1 MKGAMAMFNV
11 KQLCSHLLPCRSLA
25 PHGSV
30 LRQGW
35 HQGRLSLLSL
45 LAVVLM
51 FCSLTGRTQELSAT
65 ITGSVTD
72 TSGAVIPHAAITI
85 TLNGV
90 NGTARV
96 AVSDASGNFTATNLP
111 AGTYSVTAAAPGF
124 ETYKGKNI
132 VLDVAEK
139 HGLNIELKAGSAS
152 TTVTVEDNPVSVDTE
167 TSGQA
172 GTISGNQIK
181 ELEINSRNFVQLVT
195 LQPGVV
201 NMLGDEAST
210 GFTAISVNGARGTA
224 NNWTVDG
231 ADINDS
237 GSNTT
242 AVSQPSMEAINEI
255 TLERGNYDAG
265 YGRSGGG
272 QILVATRSGTSSF
285 HGEGYEYVRTTDFNA
300 NDWLNKESEISQGLP
315 NQPGV
320 YHQNVYGFTIGG
332 PAYIPKFYN
341 TAKNKTFFFWS
352 EDWHKIDQ
360 AGTSETLNPPTT
372 AESTPDA
379 NGNYNV
385 PGVYTPPSWLSPSAA
400 AAEAACIN
408 YNAATNT
415 TAITGSCLSKNS
427 GVYLSDLLAPHAN
440 ASGVLVKNEPSTDDY
455 RDDIVRIDHY
465 FNDRLHFFARGMRDT
480 SPTIDPDGLWNGPQY
495 PGAAN
500 AAFNSPGKNVVGN
513 LTWAIS
519 PTVVNELEFAWAQG
533 TIDASFESGDFADS
547 TAAVSALQPSTTKY
561 TDPYGRMPGISITG
575 ITGFAPGSVPY
586 KERNLDRTYFDNL
599 ALSFGKNTIRMGFQL
614 QQMIK
619 NENATGGDASF
630 SFNSF
635 GDFLLGNVNG
645 YGQASRDT
653 VPNLNYYNREVYV
666 QDDWKLS
673 HRLTLN
679 LGVRW
684 SSLPSPTDKNNTL
697 TNFDPLLYSSLLA
710 PAIDPTTGTFQPG
723 QNIGGYSVV
732 ANTYANGL
740 IFPSRGGHCAAA
752 QAIAPQ
758 VQCSPYGNYVNPND
772 NDNFAPRVGFAFNPD
787 GRGLTAIRGGFGVF
801 YDRVLNGMWEQNAF
815 DDPPIT
821 QDATI
826 TNTAFDAPLGGG
838 TGSSPDYGPNSL
850 TATGTP
856 TFRVPNYFDY
866 NLTVERQILPST
878 VLSVAYVGNQARHLV
893 GEFDENQPT
902 VAARLA
908 ATPGTDVNAI
918 RPYAG
923 YSYIQDRAPMFTSNY
938 NSLQITVNHRS
949 SHGLTVG
956 GSYTYSKV
964 LTTNSTD
971 RSGDLGA
978 SFPSYPTLN
987 THDIKAD
994 YGPASFD
1001 QPQSLIFNYI
1011 YQLPFHKQQDG
1022 LMGKT
1027 LGGWELSGI
1036 TTIGSGNPMT
1046 LVQSEDPFACTNNPS
1061 LPNGAGDCPAN
1072 TVPGRGLGIGNAAYG
1087 NLAARLEQ
1095 IAPVQMFRKPGQWFS
1110 QSSYTWAG
1118 NNQFGN
1124 LSTGS
1129 MYGPRFQKWD
1139 VALAKNTNIGEYVK
1153 FQLRVEAF
1161 NIANHPNFNA
1171 VGTNI
1176 DSSSFGQVTTDHEPR
1191 LLQMGGKFTF

>member
-30 LRQGW
+30 LRQGCL
-35 HQGRLSLLSL
+35 QGRLSLLSL

-51 FCSLTGRTQELSAT
+51 FCPLTGRTQELSAT

-111 AGTYSVTAAAPGF
+111 AGTYSVTAASPGF

-139 HGLNIELKAGSAS
+139 HGLNIELKAGSAN
-152 TTVTVEDNPVSVDTE
+152 TTVTVEDNPVSVNTE

-172 GTISGNQIK
+172 GTISGLQIK

-300 NDWLNKESEISQGLP
+300 NDWLNKESQISQGLA
-315 NQPGV
+315 NEPGV
-320 YHQNVYGFTIGG
+320 YHQNVYGFTFGG

-360 AGTSETLNPPTT
+360 AGSSETLNPPTT

-379 NGNYNV
+379 IGNYNV
-385 PGVYTPPSWLSPSAA
+385 PGKYTPPSWLSPSAA
-400 AAEAACIN
+400 AAEAACVN
-408 YNAATNT
+408 YSAATDT
-415 TAITGSCLSKNS
+415 TAIASTCLSKNS
-427 GVYLSDLLAPHAN
+427 AVYLTNLFKPNAN
-440 ASGVLVKNEPSTDDY
+440 ASGVLVKNEPSKDDY

-465 FNDRLHFFARGMRDT
+465 FNDRLHFFARGMNDT
-480 SPTIDPDGLWNGPQY
+480 SPTIDPDGLWNGAQY

-500 AAFNSPGKNVVGN
+500 AAYNSPGKNVVGN

-533 TIDASFESGDFADS
+533 TIDASFVGGDFANS
-547 TAAVSALQPSTTKY
+547 TAAVSALQPNTTKY

-679 LGVRW
+679 LGLRW

-710 PAIDPTTGTFQPG
+710 PVINPTTGTFQPG
-723 QNIGGYSVV
+723 QNIGGYSLV

-740 IFPSRGGHCAAA
+740 IFPTLNGHCAAA
-752 QAIAPQ
+752 EAIAPQ

-787 GRGLTAIRGGFGVF
+787 GRGTTAIRGGFGVF
-801 YDRVLNGMWEQNAF
+801 YDRVLNGMWENNAF

-821 QDATI
+821 QNATI
-826 TNTAFDAPLGGG
+826 TNTAFDAPLGAG

-866 NLTVERQILPST
+866 NLTVEHQILPST

-893 GEFDENQPT
+893 GEFDQNQPT

-908 ATPGTDVNAI
+908 AAPGTDVNAI

-923 YSYIQDRAPMFTSNY
+923 YSFIQDRAPLFTSNY
-938 NSLQITVNHRS
+938 NSLQVTLNHRS

-978 SFPSYPTLN
+978 SFPSTPTLN
-987 THDIKAD
+987 THDMKAD

-1001 QPQSLIFNYI
+1001 QPQSLIFNYV
-1011 YQLPFHKQQDG
+1011 YVLPFYKHQDG
-1022 LMGKT
+1022 FTGKT

-1036 TTIGSGNPMT
+1036 TTIGSGTPMT
-1046 LVQSEDPFACTNNPS
+1046 LTQAEDPFACTNNPS
-1061 LPNGAGDCPAN
+1061 LPNGAGACKTN

-1124 LSTGS
+1124 VSTGS

-1139 VALAKNTNIGEYVK
+1139 VALAKNTSIGEYVK

-1161 NIANHPNFNA
+1161 NIANHPNFNQ
-1171 VGTNI
+1171 VNPSI
-1176 DSSSFGQVTTDHEPR
+1176 DSPSFGTVTTDHEPR

>member
-1 MKGAMAMFNV
+1 M
-11 KQLCSHLLPCRSLA
+11 
-25 PHGSV
+25 
-30 LRQGW
+30 
-35 HQGRLSLLSL
+35 QGRLSLLSL
-45 LAVVLM
+45 LAVALM
-51 FCSLTGRTQELSAT
+51 FCPLRGRTQELSAT
-65 ITGSVTD
+65 LSGSVTD
-72 TSGAVIPHAAITI
+72 TSGAVIPNVRITI
-85 TLNGV
+85 ALDGLNGA
-90 NGTARV
+90 ARV
-96 AVSDASGNFTATNLP
+96 VESDGTGNYTTTNLP
-111 AGTYSVTAAAPGF
+111 AGTYSVTAVAQGF
-124 ETYKGKNI
+124 DTYKGSDI
-132 VLDVAEK
+132 VLNVGEK
-139 HGLNIELKAGSAS
+139 HALNIQLKAGSTT
-152 TTVTVEDNPVSVDTE
+152 TTVTVQDNPVSVDTE

-172 GTISGNQIK
+172 GTISGVQVR

-242 AVSQPSMEAINEI
+242 AVSQPSMEAIQEI

-272 QILVATRSGTSSF
+272 QILVATRNGTSSF

-300 NDWLNKESEISQGLP
+300 NDWLNKESEVSQGLP
-315 NQPGV
+315 NEPGV
-320 YHQNVYGFTIGG
+320 YHQNVYGFTFGG
-332 PAYIPKFYN
+332 PAYIPRIYN
-341 TAKNKTFFFWS
+341 TDRKKTFFFWS
-352 EDWHKIDQ
+352 EDWHKINQ

-372 AESTPDA
+372 AEATASS
-379 NGNYNV
+379 NGTYTV
-385 PGVYTPPSWLSPSAA
+385 PGQYTPPSWLSPSAA
-400 AAEAACIN
+400 ATQAACVN
-408 YNAATNT
+408 YDKTTDT
-415 TAITGSCLSKNS
+415 TAIAATCLSKNS
-427 GVYLSDLLAPHAN
+427 GVYLTDLLAPNAN
-440 ASGVLVKNEPSTDDY
+440 ATGVLVKNEPTKDDY

-465 FNDRLHFFARGMRDT
+465 FNDRLHFFARGMNDT
-480 SPTIDPDGLWNGPQY
+480 SPTVDPDGLWNGPQY

-500 AAFNSPGKNVVGN
+500 AAYNSPGKNVVGN

-519 PTVVNELEFAWAQG
+519 PKAVNELEFAWAQG
-533 TIDASFESGDFADS
+533 TINASFVNKDFADS
-547 TAAVSALQPSTTKY
+547 TAAVSALQPNTTKY

-575 ITGFAPGSVPY
+575 ISGFAPGSVPY

-599 ALSFGKNTIRMGFQL
+599 AFTFSRHTLRMGFQL

-619 NENATGGDASF
+619 NENGTGGDASF

-635 GDFLLGNVNG
+635 GDFLLGDVNG

-653 VPNLNYYNREVYV
+653 VPNLNYYNREVYI
-666 QDDWKLS
+666 QDDWKANS
-673 HRLTLN
+673 RLTLN
-679 LGVRW
+679 LGLRW

-697 TNFDPLLYSSLLA
+697 TNFDPLLYSSMLA
-710 PAIDPTTGTFQPG
+710 PAIDPATGNFEPG
-723 QNIGGYSVV
+723 QTINGYTLA

-740 IFPSRGGHCAAA
+740 IFPKMNGHCAAA

-758 VQCSPYGNYVNPND
+758 VQCSPYGNYINPND
-772 NDNFAPRVGFAFNPD
+772 NDNFAPRVGFAYNPD
-787 GRGLTAIRGGFGVF
+787 GRGITSIRAGFGVF

-821 QDATI
+821 QQATLSY
-826 TNTAFDAPLGGG
+826 TAFDSPLQGG
-838 TGSSPDYGPNSL
+838 TSATPDYTPNSL

-866 NLTVERQILPST
+866 NLTVERQLLPST

-893 GEFDENQPT
+893 GEFDANQPT

-908 ATPGTDVNAI
+908 AAPGTDVNAI

-923 YSYIQDRAPMFTSNY
+923 YSYIQDRAPLFTSNY
-938 NSLQITVNHRS
+938 NSLQVTVNHHS
-949 SHGLTVG
+949 SNGLTVG
-956 GSYTYSKV
+956 ASYTWSKV

-971 RSGDLGA
+971 RYGDLGG
-978 SFPSYPTLN
+978 SFPAYPTLN
-987 THDIKAD
+987 THDMKAD
-994 YGPASFD
+994 YGPAAFD
-1001 QPQSLIFNYI
+1001 QPQSLIFNYV
-1011 YQLPFHKQQDG
+1011 YVLPFYKQENG
-1022 LMGKT
+1022 LMGKA

-1036 TTIGSGNPMT
+1036 TTIGSGTPMT
-1046 LVQSEDPFACTNNPS
+1046 LVQSEDPFACTNNPL
-1061 LPNGAGDCPAN
+1061 LPDGAGLCPAN
-1072 TVPGRGLGIGNAAYG
+1072 TVPGRGLGIGNSGYG

-1095 IAPVQMFRKPGQWFS
+1095 IAPVQMIRKPGQWFS

-1124 LSTGS
+1124 VSTGS
-1129 MYGPRFQKWD
+1129 MFGPRFQKWD
-1139 VALAKNTNIGEYVK
+1139 MALAKNTNIGEYVK

-1161 NIANHPNFNA
+1161 NVFNHPNFNQ

-1176 DSSSFGQVTTDHEPR
+1176 DSSSFGAVTTDHEPR
-1191 LLQMGGKFTF
+1191 LLQMGGKITF